1 MPLVEL
7 AVQDVADAAVR
18 LEPST
23 GRLKAFVVPV
33 ATVDAVTLLPDLE
46 RWCGKRFTAAERP
59 RRLAAGGALPRNAMG
74 KLTDW

>member
-1 MPLVEL
+1 MSVRPL
-7 AVQDVADAAVR
+7 DAAR
-18 LEPST
+18 
-23 GRLKAFVVPV
+23 
-33 ATVDAVTLLPDLE
+33 LLPDLD